1 MFTIEP
7 IAIEYRNGIA
17 TLAIFRGSRR
27 RAALRA
33 RGQTTSRGAT
43 RTLPADSGFGGRNR
57 VQIVRPPFTWSEGE
71 RGGQGVLGG
80 CATGSSAG
88 GGGDE
93 AGQARGVRS
102 VRNTAQRV
110 MSKTAETTA

>member
-1 MFTIEP
+1 MP
-7 IAIEYRNGIA
+7 IAYRNGIA

-27 RAALRA
+27 GAALRA
-33 RGQTTSRGAT
+33 RRKTTSRGAT

-57 VQIVRPPFTWSEGE
+57 VQIVRTPFTWSEGE
-71 RGGQGVLGG
+71 RGWQGVLGG

-102 VRNTAQRV
+102 VRNTARGICWPLDARV
-110 MSKTAETTA
+110 FSRWPE